1 MATVASARRLRREA
15 MHAEREKK
23 IGTGIGTGV
32 GTAGSPG
39 KISGD
44 LEFGQK
50 RIRNNLNSAT
60 KQDFEIIFSE

>member
-1 MATVASARRLRREA
+1 MAASAGSGARGTR
-15 MHAEREKK
+15 KK
-23 IGTGIGTGV
+23 RDVTVIGTGV

-50 RIRNNLNSAT
+50 RIRNDLSSVT
-60 KQDFEIIFSE
+60 KQDFEIIFNE